1 MFVVIFK
8 KYVLSMSLSFYGRE
22 FCEIAPLTSRD
33 GQPCLVAMML
43 LVWRPPPSVQ
53 SFAYQTGRQNENQT
67 QPRNPQELR
76 KRYHMVVSSPDRRVR
91 EALRDNAGGEL
102 AEYRG
107 CMVELRKPKDII
119 GCNSIRSGTSSGSNS
134 SHTSLPSHPRHPR
147 AVCADCRTSIPATRA
162 LALCCLAAKVG
173 AQHPRQQHLHRQPVP
188 LCAA

>member
-43 LVWRPPPSVQ
+43 LVWRPPPLVQ

-91 EALRDNAGGEL
+91 EALRDNAGGGG
-102 AEYRG
+102 ARR
-107 CMVELRKPKDII
+107 V
-119 GCNSIRSGTSSGSNS
+119 
-134 SHTSLPSHPRHPR
+134 PRLHGR
-147 AVCADCRTSIPATRA
+147 
-162 LALCCLAAKVG
+162 AAK
-173 AQHPRQQHLHRQPVP
+173 AQGHHWMQFNSFRHFKWLQL
-188 LCAA
+188 